1 MDEQKV
7 AHLFHDVGTNGEPG
21 FIRRYGLAE
30 LDVQAGCE
38 STRLHLARNDPA
50 AGLVNQRA
58 EHATMHGVYPPL
70 IVCPLHGLI
79 IFFIIYYLNETTTL
93 ERRNIGAGR
102 GNHGAFMS
110 KMQYLLKHCDVSAIA
125 YSILLQI

>member
-7 AHLFHDVGTNGEPG
+7 AHLLHDVGTNGEPS

-70 IVCPLHGLI
+70 IVSSGLPIAHDIISVLIELHVKSERI
-79 IFFIIYYLNETTTL
+79 I
-93 ERRNIGAGR
+93 GR
-102 GNHGAFMS
+102 TSEAVVFRVPAPRID
-110 KMQYLLKHCDVSAIA
+110 YLLHH
-125 YSILLQI
+125 ILS